1 MLECIIDRTNFYL
14 PKTTLIHEGMY
25 WAYNQIRVEQ
35 NIENDIKQLIKT
47 YGEFNNHEVAEE
59 IIDHKYFETIRKS
72 IK

>member
-1 MLECIIDRTNFYL
+1 
-14 PKTTLIHEGMY
+14 MY

-35 NIENDIKQLIKT
+35 NIENDMKQLIKA